1 MNILVNTVF
10 QKFMFQKFISH
21 LCFVILLILFKSRL
35 PYCGLKS
42 KVYSSK
48 RCPKSKTKV
57 KTNNLLK
64 EIKELNKGC
73 NEISKD

>member
-1 MNILVNTVF
+1 
-10 QKFMFQKFISH
+10 MFQKFILH
-21 LCFVILLILFKSRL
+21 LCLVILRILLKSRL

-48 RCPKSKTKV
+48 KSPKNNAKV

-64 EIKELNKGC
+64 EIKELNKVC